1 MLLQTLVTLLITTSV
16 WGTTFSQVS
25 MEDQIDEAD
34 GVIFGH
40 YLKSETVKLENGSIA
55 TQRIFKL
62 NKEWGMQSDLF
73 GMDEVIVHYPGGT
86 FEDQTVKIQGV
97 PEFVMGEK
105 VAIFT
110 KSVGN
115 RYWGLNMGLG
125 TYKVINYGNETLLIN
140 SIFPND
146 PKISQIKLE
155 EFEHQV
161 RVLKG
166 SSLKTV
172 SAPAYFDDES
182 APRSPASLQE
192 GKKRAVASIREEE
205 DNKEEQS
212 SFSVFWLVTLLAL
225 SGALARLFKQRDLR

>member
-1 MLLQTLVTLLITTSV
+1 VLLQTLVTLLITTSV

-146 PKISQIKLE
+146 SKISQIKLE

-182 APRSPASLQE
+182 VPRSPASLQE
-192 GKKRAVASIREEE
+192 GKKRTVASIREAE

>member
-1 MLLQTLVTLLITTSV
+1 MQTLVTLLITTSV